1 MINRK
6 ITYAALA
13 LLTLGLASCSQED
26 DFTPDTGKDTPI
38 TIASATVSNVVATRS
53 YTVGDEVNED
63 GTYNMATAAYNI
75 SLYISSEKGGNYA
88 VNDLR
93 FGLTDGVWI
102 TESTDAKVFYEGAG
116 STQEFAAIYPFRP
129 GLSPENPLM
138 SLHTDPDQPTVGN
151 VIANRD
157 KLLCF
162 GNVTGPELN
171 IIFKHLTSKVSFN
184 VTYGNELGTAEMKTL
199 TLTGLPDEVKVNIF
213 TGEYDTSETT
223 LTAESKFPYPTNN
236 LTGMMIP
243 YTSTEPL
250 TYGITVETTD
260 GRYFTTTFQP
270 CRKDDDGRIINYGF
284 EAGYAYTVNLKVGK
298 DKIEVTSV
306 DTGES
311 SPWGTGWENETELN

>member
-1 MINRK
+1 MKNK
-6 ITYAALA
+6 IKRITSLVLCMVLCLSVFAGCAQ
-13 LLTLGLASCSQED
+13 TNNGGTTASR
-26 DFTPDTGKDTPI
+26 GDTPI
-38 TIASATVSNVVATRS
+38 TLGHVGIEGMIQARS
-53 YTVGDEVNED
+53 YTVDEA
-63 GTYNMATAAYNI
+63 TRNMLTAAYNI
-75 SLYISSEKGGNYA
+75 SLYVSSEKGGNYA

-93 FGLTDGVWI
+93 FGLTDGVWV
-102 TESTDAKVFYEGAG
+102 TESTDAKVLYEGAG
-116 STQEFAAIYPFRP
+116 STQKFAAIYPFRP

-171 IIFKHLTSKVSFN
+171 INFKHLTSKVSFN
-184 VTYGNELGTAEMKTL
+184 VTYGSELGTAEMKTL

-236 LTGMMIP
+236 LTGMMIH

-250 TYGITVETTD
+250 TYGIVVETTD
-260 GRYFTTTFQP
+260 GRIFTTTFQP

-284 EAGYAYTVNLKVGK
+284 EAGYHYTVNLKVGK
-298 DKIEVTSV
+298 DKIEVT
-306 DTGES
+306 DITAGT
-311 SPWGTGWENETELN
+311 PWGTGWENETELN